1 MEQLMN
7 WVRQI
12 AFFLIFMSVFYQFVP
27 DKKYKSYLKLFASL
41 VLIVLTM
48 NPLMELFDFQKQLDF
63 NQDVFAYPREVE
75 EFRLKAEQ
83 AQGQQYEDILQNYR
97 QTVEEQLERMA
108 ERFGLYINSCDI
120 ELSGETESF
129 GQVTM
134 VRLTVSYRRT
144 DGNLEETG
152 AGRMGTAEKS
162 EEIEAVQEVSIPPIR
177 AESFQTE
184 TAVPEKESFQIEA
197 AMPEAESFQT
207 ETAVLESKS
216 FQAGTAES
224 GTEAFR
230 SEADG
235 NQDTANLR
243 GQIIQLYQ
251 LEPEQVTVKLEK

>member
-1 MEQLMN
+1 MERLMD

-12 AFFLIFMSVFYQFVP
+12 AFFLIFMSVFYQLVP

-48 NPLMELFDFQKQLDF
+48 NPLTELFDFQQQLDF

-83 AQGQQYEDILQNYR
+83 AQGRQYEDILQNYR

-108 ERFGLYINSCDI
+108 ERFGLYISGCDI
-120 ELSGETESF
+120 NLSGEAESF

-144 DGNLEETG
+144 DGNPERAG
-152 AGRMGTAEKS
+152 AGRTGTAKKT
-162 EEIEAVQEVSIPPIR
+162 EEIEAVQAVSIPLIR
-177 AESFQTE
+177 AETG
-184 TAVPEKESFQIEA
+184 VPETESFR
-197 AMPEAESFQT
+197 AE
-207 ETAVLESKS
+207 
-216 FQAGTAES
+216 TAES
-224 GTEAFR
+224 AAGSFQP
-230 SEADG
+230 EADG

-251 LEPEQVTVKLEK
+251 LEPEQVSVKLEK

>member
-83 AQGQQYEDILQNYR
+83 AQGQQYEDILKNYR

-108 ERFGLYINSCDI
+108 ERFGLYISSCDI

-134 VRLTVSYRRT
+134 VRLTVGYRRK
-144 DGNLEETG
+144 DGNPEGAG
-152 AGRMGTAEKS
+152 AGRMGTAEKT

-184 TAVPEKESFQIEA
+184 TAVPE
-197 AMPEAESFQT
+197 AESFQT
-207 ETAVLESKS
+207 ETAVLEAKS

-243 GQIIQLYQ
+243 EQIIQLYQ

>member
-12 AFFLIFMSVFYQFVP
+12 AFFLIFMSVFYQLVS

-48 NPLMELFDFQKQLDF
+48 NPLMEFFDFQKQLDF

-83 AQGQQYEDILQNYR
+83 VQGQQYEDILQNYR
-97 QTVEEQLERMA
+97 QTVEGQLERMA
-108 ERFGLYINSCDI
+108 ERFGMYISSCDI

-134 VRLTVSYRRT
+134 VRLMVSYRRT
-144 DGNLEETG
+144 DGNPEG
-152 AGRMGTAEKS
+152 AGRMGTAEKT

-184 TAVPEKESFQIEA
+184 TAVPEAESFQIEA

-207 ETAVLESKS
+207 ETAVLEAKS
-216 FQAGTAES
+216 FRAGTAES
-224 GTEAFR
+224 GTGAFR